1 MSLLNKQA
9 ETKLI
14 GAIENAAALVNSGM
28 QPNDAIIKSAT
39 DSGIPPGHIDLMVHA
54 YNTGRT
60 TKQREQGENTLE
72 KAADFQ
78 LANIDDIRSKMFGA
92 TVKTS
97 AEIKTQQ
104 VVSTEYALNPVAM
117 IKRANKMAA
126 PAPAPFKPEFTPPPR
141 DEHEVARRA
150 YSEKR
155 ASHWQ
160 AEEDRRK
167 VTESYNK
174 TAAKFDEL
182 VTYFRTPGHVAYP
195 DAVKDVQLAHGEHG
209 ALVMQ
214 KLANLYP
221 TVQKE
226 AGTNVRIITDVT
238 ARNLVGDILDLVD
251 SYNELAAKQAAKT
264 ASAQDDVKKKLEPE
278 ICTGSILF
286 RAEDEPL
293 TLKEAGIDG
302 LDTMRVRGEPSWKN
316 RYSRGYWDQP
326 TSQEQKVIVDPSYTP
341 TAAELAR
348 GFQAGFRPFGLPKN
362 DVENQ
367 RQRSDAKPSAPAGG
381 GKGKTDGYT
390 GMLGAIA
397 NPAIH
402 VGGLMGMGAENN
414 DKPTNE
420 IKGKAQYNTI
430 SDADQDATI
439 KNIRAK
445 SVLHDLILNDPIVS
459 GHDPQDVAM
468 AFNDIAELAP
478 NLVDTP
484 GMLQTVLRKRL
495 ESGQL
500 ADFDVKQILEMDKLR
515 AERDKIQGEAR
526 RINMESM

>member
-9 ETKLI
+9 ENKLI

-60 TKQREQGENTLE
+60 TKQREQGESTLE
-72 KAADFQ
+72 KAADFT
-78 LANIDDIRSKMFGA
+78 LANIDDIRSKMFGS

-97 AEIKTQQ
+97 AEIRTQQ

-117 IKRANKMAA
+117 IKRASKAA
-126 PAPAPFKPEFTPPPR
+126 VMAPAPFKPEFTPPPR
-141 DEHEVARRA
+141 DEHEVVRRA

-155 ASHWQ
+155 SAHWQ
-160 AEEDRRK
+160 AEEARRK

-182 VTYFRTPGHVAYP
+182 VTYFRTPGHLAYP

-209 ALVMQ
+209 TLVMQ
-214 KLANLYP
+214 KLANLHP

-226 AGTNVRIITDVT
+226 AGTNARIITDVT

-251 SYNELAAKQAAKT
+251 NYNELAAAQTQKT
-264 ASAQDDVKKKLEPE
+264 AADVKKKLEPE

-286 RAEDEPL
+286 QPENEPL
-293 TLKEAGIDG
+293 TLKEAAPRPPGPPPAPRLESIR
-302 LDTMRVRGEPSWKN
+302 MPS
-316 RYSRGYWDQP
+316 GA
-326 TSQEQKVIVDPSYTP
+326 EQKVTWDPGYTP
-341 TAAELAR
+341 TDEELS
-348 GFQAGFRPFGLPKN
+348 AGHVKSWRPVGASYLKPELEMPKK
-362 DVENQ
+362 
-367 RQRSDAKPSAPAGG
+367 APSPGGHGG
-381 GKGKTDGYT
+381 GGGGGGGGEGGGILAPMK
-390 GMLGAIA
+390 A
-397 NPAIH
+397 
-402 VGGLMGMGAENN
+402 VGELMGMGAENN
-414 DKPTNE
+414 HERE
-420 IKGKAQYNTI
+420 IKGKKEFNTL
-430 SDADQDATI
+430 SSPDHDAAI
-439 KNIRAK
+439 KSIRAK
-445 SVLHDLILNDPIVS
+445 SVLHDLIMNDPVVS
-459 GHDPQDVAM
+459 AHDPQDVAM
-468 AFNDIAELAP
+468 AFNDISELAP
-478 NLVDTP
+478 TLIDTP

-515 AERDKIQGEAR
+515 AERDKLLGETR
-526 RINMESM
+526 RINLETM